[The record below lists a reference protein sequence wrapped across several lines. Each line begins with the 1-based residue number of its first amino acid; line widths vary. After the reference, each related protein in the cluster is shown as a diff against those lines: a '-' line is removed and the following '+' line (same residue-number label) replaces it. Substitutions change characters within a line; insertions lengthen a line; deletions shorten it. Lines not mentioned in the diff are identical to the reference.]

1 MSLSQYAHPEVLVDT
16 QWVVEH
22 LNDPNV
28 RLIDAGV
35 SPEAYNTGHI
45 PGAVF
50 WNGFTDLLLP
60 DWRTNFDTDA
70 LEKLLARS
78 GITNDTTVI
87 TYGDYPATG
96 GWLFWFLNVFGHH
109 NVRVL
114 NGGRQKWIAEGRPL
128 TTEPPHI
135 IPTDY
140 RVQISDASLR
150 ASCEYVRESIGQTNR
165 VLVDARTPQEYSG
178 EWLMMEPAK
187 ETERAGHIPGTVHIP
202 YELTLNE
209 DGTFK
214 SVEQLQA
221 IYTDKGITP
230 DKEAIAYCA
239 VGARSGHTW
248 FVLKYLL
255 GYPNVRN
262 YDGSWNEWSKL
273 SDLPVEK

>member
-16 QWVVEH
+16 QWVVDH

-128 TTEPPHI
+128 TTEQPHV
-135 IPTDY
+135 IPTHY
-140 RVQISDASLR
+140 RAQIPDASLR
-150 ASCEYVRESIGQTNR
+150 ASCEYVQESIGQTNR

-187 ETERAGHIPGTVHIP
+187 ETERAGHIPGAVHIP

-221 IYTDKGITP
+221 IYSDKGITP

-239 VGARSGHTW
+239 IGARSGHTW

-273 SDLPVEK
+273 PDMPVEK

>member
-1 MSLSQYAHPEVLVDT
+1 MSFSQYAHPEVLVDT
-16 QWVVEH
+16 QWVVDH
-22 LNDPNV
+22 LSDSNV
-28 RLIDAGV
+28 RLIEADV
-35 SPEAYNTGHI
+35 TPEMYNTGHI

-78 GITNDTTVI
+78 GITNNTTVI

-114 NGGRQKWIAEGRPL
+114 NGGRQKWIAEDRPL
-128 TTEPPHI
+128 TTKEPLI
-135 IPTDY
+135 IPTHY
-140 RVQISDASLR
+140 RAQIPDASLR
-150 ASCEYVRESIGQTNR
+150 ASCDYVRESMGQTNR
-165 VLVDARTPQEYSG
+165 VLVDVRTPQEYKG
-178 EWLMMEPAK
+178 EWLMTEPPK
-187 ETERAGHIPGTVHIP
+187 ETERAGHIPGAVHIP
-202 YELTLNE
+202 YELTFNE

-214 SVEQLQA
+214 SVEQLQV

-239 VGARSGHTW
+239 VGVRAGYTW

-273 SDLPVEK
+273 PNMPVEK